1 MTDLEQVLINSYKA
15 GMIEYVESH
24 PEDFDELVKLS
35 IEDKQPFSWRA
46 AWLLW
51 SCMTKNDQRVF
62 HYIDSM
68 IKTLPTKRDGH
79 QRELV
84 KILSDMELNEDQEGQ
99 VFDICVSLWEKIGKK
114 PSIRYTAFKEILKI
128 AQKYPE
134 LANEISFLTQEHF
147 TETLSPGVRKSINRM
162 ITDFK
167 KS

>member
-162 ITDFK
+162 IADFK

>member
-114 PSIRYTAFKEILKI
+114 PSIRYTAFMEILKI

>member
-1 MTDLEQVLINSYKA
+1 MTDLEQVLVNSHKE
-15 GMIEYVESH
+15 GMIEYVDSH